1 MVFRPDIQGLRAI
14 AVLAVMIFHL
24 NPAWLPGGFVGVDIF
39 LVISGFLISSILLH
53 KKAKPDYSLK
63 STLGYFY
70 TSRLKRIVPAYF
82 TTLIVV
88 SLVAAVLFL
97 PSDFSIYREG
107 LKKAVW
113 FNSNN
118 YFANFGDYFAPAN
131 HEQPLL
137 HTWSLAIE
145 IQFYLIAPFIFL
157 LIPKRLLYWL
167 LPLAV
172 VVLTAYAEYRL
183 QSGVQQATYYSLVA
197 RLPAFFLGGCA
208 ALWIA
213 NSNRLRGGDSQ
224 KLWLSILA
232 AGLIAFALFNPKPTG
247 YFPGIAGLVPTFA
260 AALIIWLNANNKVS
274 AFLSGITMVWIGA
287 LSYSLYLWH
296 WPVLAFMRYYT
307 GAEVL
312 SLWYSLAFVVLT
324 FGLAAASYYWIETPL
339 RLKRNATQIVGYVIL
354 CLFAIGAEAGM
365 KKLNK
370 SLSPEPLPI
379 EYRRYADP
387 KTICHGQIVG
397 DCLRGDLGSDKEVLV
412 LGDSHA
418 AMLNHFFDYLG
429 KELNFKA
436 RIITASSCV
445 TIPGFDYQRIEE
457 WAHKPCLSQT
467 EEAKKYLENSKA
479 IFLAASWAWQFES
492 EKNKTSVADFV
503 KNVQQPVYIISQEP
517 LLKKHPVRSL
527 RFEYIGLPSKPMT
540 IDPAYM
546 KANKI
551 LVDIVGESKTA
562 KFLGLSALPLFKT
575 APIYGGELMYLDEHH
590 LNEIGAIEYANQAKN
605 IINSLF
611 END

>member
-1 MVFRPDIQGLRAI
+1 MNFRPDIQGLRAI

-24 NPAWLPGGFVGVDIF
+24 NPSWLPGGFVGVDIF

-63 STLGYFY
+63 STFGYFY

-97 PSDFSIYREG
+97 PSDFSIYRDG
-107 LKKAVW
+107 LKKAAW

-157 LIPKRLLYWL
+157 LISKRLLYWL

-172 VVLTAYAEYRL
+172 FALTAYAEYRL
-183 QSGVQQATYYSLVA
+183 QSGVQQATYYSLIA
-197 RLPAFFLGGCA
+197 RLPAFFLGGCV
-208 ALWIA
+208 ALWIGSTKRSQRID
-213 NSNRLRGGDSQ
+213 NQ

-232 AGLIAFALFNPKPTG
+232 VGLIVFALANPKPTG
-247 YFPGIAGLVPTFA
+247 YFPGIAGLVPTLA
-260 AALIIWLNANNKVS
+260 AALIIWLNADNKIT
-274 AFLSGITMVWIGA
+274 ALLSGKTMVWVGA
-287 LSYSLYLWH
+287 MSYSLYLWH

-312 SLWYSLAFVVLT
+312 DWIYSLTFVALT

-339 RLKRNATQIVGYVIL
+339 RLKYSAGQMLGYGCLLLVALAT
-354 CLFAIGAEAGM
+354 AAGM
-365 KKLNK
+365 KNMNNHFT
-370 SLSPEPLPI
+370 PEPLAVA
-379 EYRRYADP
+379 YTRYADP
-387 KTICHGQIVG
+387 ATICHGQIVG
-397 DCLRGDLGSDKEVLV
+397 DCLKGDLSSEKEILV

-418 AMLNHFFDYLG
+418 AMLNYFFDDLG
-429 KELNFKA
+429 KELGFKA

-445 TIPGFDYQRIEE
+445 TIPGFDYERIAE
-457 WAHKPCLSQT
+457 WAQKNCQ
-467 EEAKKYLENSKA
+467 EQIEKA
-479 IFLAASWAWQFES
+479 QQHLTRGQVIFLAASWDWQLASDNFENALEVFLTTQS
-492 EKNKTSVADFV
+492 HSGAK
-503 KNVQQPVYIISQEP
+503 VYILEQEP
-517 LLKKHPVRSL
+517 LLSNNPL
-527 RFEYIGLPSKPMT
+527 RAMRFKTLGLDPNIE
-540 IDPAYM
+540 IDPAYQY
-546 KANKI
+546 AN
-551 LVDIVGESKTA
+551 A
-562 KFLGLSALPLFKT
+562 KLRHLLAHYPNAGSLNFEATGFFEQAPFFDGM
-575 APIYGGELMYLDEHH
+575 PIYMDEHH
-590 LNEIGAIEYANQAKN
+590 LSEEGARRYAAVALSEFKS
-605 IINSLF
+605 IM
-611 END
+611 D